1 MPCPVTHPAF
11 ERRRWRGGGTD
22 TFSDDL
28 EMRVSA
34 SIFMPEGL
42 AFQLVFR
49 EREKK
54 VMSFIKQPNRLAK
67 GMLTLLALE
76 QIHLL

>member
-1 MPCPVTHPAF
+1 M
-11 ERRRWRGGGTD
+11 
-22 TFSDDL
+22 FSDDL

-54 VMSFIKQPNRLAK
+54 KVMSFIKQLNRLAK
-67 GMLTLLALE
+67 GMLTLPALE